1 MKYGK
6 GHTIYFLGI
15 GGIGMSA
22 LARYFHQKNAEIW
35 GYDRVRSKLTDQL
48 EKEGMHLHFEDDL
61 NEIPKK
67 IDLVIYTPAIPKNLE
82 EFKYF
87 SSQKVQMMKRAEV
100 LGALTENFYT
110 IAIAGTHGK
119 TTITS
124 MIAHILH
131 TAGKN
136 ITAFIGGIAN
146 NFGSNLVADPDS
158 EFMIVEADEFDKS
171 FLQLKPEIAVITSTD
186 ADHLDIYKN
195 HETLIHTFEKFIHNI
210 EPEGLLILKNG
221 IKLKKGNNYITYG
234 FPSDSNAFADQISIE
249 NGSFFF
255 NLHLENE
262 ITKVKMQVPG
272 RHNIENALAAAAVAS
287 KLGIKS
293 NIIALALSTYKG
305 VWRRFDIKINTPS
318 FVYIDDYAH
327 HPAEL
332 HACISTAKELF
343 PDKKITGVFQ
353 PHLFTRTR
361 DLMDEFS
368 QSLGFLDELILLDIY
383 PARELPI
390 PGISSQ
396 ALLEKIILK
405 NKFLVPKQQL
415 IAFIDKCKP
424 QVLITLGAGDIDQL
438 VEPIQHHFEL
448 C

>member
-22 LARYFHQKNAEIW
+22 LARYFHQQEAEIW

-61 NEIPKK
+61 NEIPRK
-67 IDLVIYTPAIPKNLE
+67 IDLVIYTPAIPNNLE

-87 SSQKVQMMKRAEV
+87 SSQKVHMLKRAEV

-131 TAGKN
+131 TAGKK

-171 FLQLKPEIAVITSTD
+171 FLQLKPEIAVISSTD

-195 HETLIHTFEKFIHNI
+195 HEILIHTFEEFILNI

-221 IKLKKGNNYITYG
+221 IELKRGSNYITYG
-234 FPSDSNAFADQISIE
+234 FPSDSNVFADQINIG

-255 NLHLENE
+255 NLHLEDE

-332 HACISTAKELF
+332 HACISTVKELF

-368 QSLGFLDELILLDIY
+368 QSLGLLDELILLDIY

-390 PGISSQ
+390 PDVTSQ

-424 QVLITLGAGDIDQL
+424 QVLITMGAGDIDQL